1 MAKRNVNRNGRGQ
14 IVSYELNSGS
24 YGEVLLSNVDFQNV
38 EKYNRLSFQANVDF
52 KIVEF
57 SQNKFVLSGFNNQTA
72 TPASAVSTNIINSDI
87 LIDPMIDLGFVLF
100 TVQL

>member
-1 MAKRNVNRNGRGQ
+1 MAKRNVNRNSRGQ

-52 KIVEF
+52 RIVEF
-57 SQNKFVLSGFNNQTA
+57 NQNKFDT
-72 TPASAVSTNIINSDI
+72 NSDI
-87 LIDPMIDLGFVLF
+87 LIDPMIDLNFILF
-100 TVQL
+100 QTSSIVVTSNPNLIP

>member
-52 KIVEF
+52 RIVEF
-57 SQNKFVLSGFNNQTA
+57 NQNKFDT
-72 TPASAVSTNIINSDI
+72 NSDI
-87 LIDPMIDLGFVLF
+87 LIDPMIDLNFILF
-100 TVQL
+100 QTSSIVVTSNPNLIP